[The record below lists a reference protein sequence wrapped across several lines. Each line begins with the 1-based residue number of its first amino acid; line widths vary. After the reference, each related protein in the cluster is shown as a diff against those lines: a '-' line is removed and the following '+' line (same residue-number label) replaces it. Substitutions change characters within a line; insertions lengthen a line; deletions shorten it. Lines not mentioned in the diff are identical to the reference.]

1 LPSANERFLR
11 LPEVDANTLPD
22 QTVLLYQRDT
32 SLAVPVNQVGAAIWE
47 MCDGGHTFQ
56 QIVDKLA
63 GTYDQERSTIEQ
75 DASAFLDELLRL
87 GLVDRRPTHS

>member
-1 LPSANERFLR
+1 
-11 LPEVDANTLPD
+11 
-22 QTVLLYQRDT
+22 
-32 SLAVPVNQVGAAIWE
+32 